1 MAWAN
6 GQIPSS
12 ELRPCDGTPGAV
24 LLPAQAASWNAV
36 RAEVGR
42 RFGWY
47 PTITSAGDAYRSY
60 SRQVTLFTRNFSTK
74 NTGVDRR
81 TWDGRTWWRVP
92 GYPSAATP
100 GTSNHG
106 KGVTVDVTGLGA
118 FDSTRHRQ
126 FSQVAKAHGWSDSEG
141 RKIAEPWHW
150 NGHSAV
156 TLASNPGSN
165 VGGISLPDIITAPI
179 PGIEEDDMP
188 YSEQDLKRI
197 TAETLAENLP
207 RLLGEAVPRLVA
219 ETMRSSI
226 GDGGPGGVGAEWWVR
241 SSDKRWAESARK
253 NVGDIAAANPNSW
266 WAVGMRSL
274 MSGARVDEAALA
286 QSVTSALVPAVVSA
300 LADETDLTEA
310 QVEAATERV
319 LRRVLGGLG

>member
-6 GQIPSS
+6 GQIPAS

-118 FDSTRHRQ
+118 FDSPRHRQ

-188 YSEQDLKRI
+188 YSRDELKLI
-197 TAETLAENLP
+197 MAETLAENIG
-207 RLLGEAVPRLVA
+207 RLIPGPVA
-219 ETMRSSI
+219 ETLRSNL
-226 GDGGPGGVGAEWWVR
+226 GDGGTPGGTGASWWVD
-241 SSDKRWAESARK
+241 SSDRRVAESLRR
-253 NVGDIAAANPNSW
+253 NIGDIAAANPSSW
-266 WAVGMRSL
+266 WAVAMRSL
-274 MSGARVDEAALA
+274 LSGARVDEQALA
-286 QSVTSALVPAVVSA
+286 QSVTTALVPAVVSA
-300 LADETDLTEA
+300 LGDATDLTEA